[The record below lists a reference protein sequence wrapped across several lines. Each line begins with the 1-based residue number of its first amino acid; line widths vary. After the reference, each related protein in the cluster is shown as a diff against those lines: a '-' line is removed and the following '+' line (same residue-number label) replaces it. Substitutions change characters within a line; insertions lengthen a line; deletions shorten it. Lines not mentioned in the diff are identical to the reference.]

1 MADSNVFDVLQRPIL
16 LGNPRE
22 VLARPWYAMISRS
35 LAEKMGGIDA
45 VNGIQITPDDMPG
58 MKLTI
63 GGVFE
68 DIPENSHLRFDMLV
82 SMNGMNEWSRTNWV
96 GNDRYLSYVRLSP
109 GVSPE
114 SLKPAI
120 HEMTLRHIDQE
131 EMQKAGVELD
141 FS

>member
-1 MADSNVFDVLQRPIL
+1 
-16 LGNPRE
+16 
-22 VLARPWYAMISRS
+22 
-35 LAEKMGGIDA
+35 MGGIDA

-114 SLKPAI
+114 SLNRPYMK
-120 HEMTLRHIDQE
+120 
-131 EMQKAGVELD
+131 
-141 FS
+141 